1 MRTIQEGDKG
11 IGDLKALSYVR
22 RGASEAV
29 QPTAE
34 PRPQRKVAGLI
45 VAMLLIAC
53 AQYVA
58 LEIIYATQPTHVM
71 RGK

>member
-11 IGDLKALSYVR
+11 IGDLKALTYVR
-22 RGASEAV
+22 RGTSETV
-29 QPTAE
+29 RPTADR
-34 PRPQRKVAGLI
+34 RPHRTVVGLI
-45 VAMLLIAC
+45 VAVLLIAC

-58 LEIIYATQPTHVM
+58 LKIINETQPAHVT

>member
-1 MRTIQEGDKG
+1 MRTIQEGNKG
-11 IGDLKALSYVR
+11 IGDLKALTYVR
-22 RGASEAV
+22 RGTSEAV
-29 QPTAE
+29 
-34 PRPQRKVAGLI
+34 RPAVNRHSKRKVAGLI

-58 LEIIYATQPTHVM
+58 LKITYATQPAHVT